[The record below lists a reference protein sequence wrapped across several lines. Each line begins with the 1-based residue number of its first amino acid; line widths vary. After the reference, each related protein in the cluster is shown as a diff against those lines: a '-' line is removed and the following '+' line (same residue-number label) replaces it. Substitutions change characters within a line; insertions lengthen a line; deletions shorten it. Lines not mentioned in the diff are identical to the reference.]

1 MNDKQKLKYYRFL
14 RDCFYSCRNTI
25 LISLKINNSIL
36 AFLEE
41 LRFWNDL
48 AMTIKD
54 YDSKESY
61 SLLLWV
67 SDALKTNFP
76 DHYVE

>member
-1 MNDKQKLKYYRFL
+1 MTDMNDKQKLEYYRFL
-14 RDCFYSCRNTI
+14 RDDSRTR
-25 LISLKINNSIL
+25 LQINDAIL

-41 LRFWNDL
+41 LSFWNSL
-48 AMTIKD
+48 ANTVKD
-54 YDSKESY
+54 YDFEEGY

-67 SDALKTNFP
+67 NDVLKTNFT

>member
-1 MNDKQKLKYYRFL
+1 MNDKQKLEYYRFL
-14 RDCFYSCRNTI
+14 RDDSRTR
-25 LISLKINNSIL
+25 LQINEAIL

-54 YDSKESY
+54 YDPKEGY

-67 SDALKTNFP
+67 SDVLKTNFS
-76 DHYVE
+76 DRYVE

>member
-1 MNDKQKLKYYRFL
+1 MNDKQKLEYYRFL
-14 RDCFYSCRNTI
+14 RDDSRTR
-25 LISLKINNSIL
+25 LQINDAIF

-48 AMTIKD
+48 AMTIND
-54 YDSKESY
+54 YDSKEGY
-61 SLLLWV
+61 SFLLWV
-67 SDALKTNFP
+67 GDVLKTNFA

>member
-1 MNDKQKLKYYRFL
+1 MTDMNDKQKLEYYRFL
-14 RDCFYSCRNTI
+14 RDDYRTR
-25 LISLKINNSIL
+25 LKINNSIL

-54 YDSKESY
+54 YDSKEGY

-67 SDALKTNFP
+67 SDVLKTSFP
-76 DHYVE
+76 DNYVE

>member
-1 MNDKQKLKYYRFL
+1 MNDEQKLKYYRFL
-14 RDCFYSCRNTI
+14 RDDYRTR
-25 LISLKINNSIL
+25 LKINNSIL

-54 YDSKESY
+54 YDSKEGY
-61 SLLLWV
+61 SILLWV
-67 SDALKTNFP
+67 SDVLKTNFP

>member
-14 RDCFYSCRNTI
+14 RDDYRTR
-25 LISLKINNSIL
+25 LKIKNSIL

-48 AMTIKD
+48 AITIKD

>member
-1 MNDKQKLKYYRFL
+1 MNDKQKLEYYRFL
-14 RDCFYSCRNTI
+14 RDDSRTR
-25 LISLKINNSIL
+25 LQINNSIL

-41 LRFWNDL
+41 LCFWNEL
-48 AMTIKD
+48 ARTIND

-67 SDALKTNFP
+67 SDVLKTNFP
-76 DHYVE
+76 EHYVE

>member
-1 MNDKQKLKYYRFL
+1 MNDKQKLEYYRFL
-14 RDCFYSCRNTI
+14 RDDSRTR
-25 LISLKINNSIL
+25 LQINDANL

-41 LRFWNDL
+41 LRFWNNL
-48 AMTIKD
+48 ARTVKD
-54 YDSKESY
+54 YNFNEAY

-67 SDALKTNFP
+67 NDVIKTNFT

>member
-14 RDCFYSCRNTI
+14 RDDSRTR
-25 LISLKINNSIL
+25 LQINDANL

-41 LRFWNDL
+41 LRFWNNL
-48 AMTIKD
+48 ARTVKD
-54 YDSKESY
+54 YDFNEAY

-67 SDALKTNFP
+67 NDIIKTNFT

>member
-14 RDCFYSCRNTI
+14 RDDSRTR
-25 LISLKINNSIL
+25 LQINDANL

-41 LRFWNDL
+41 LSFWNSL
-48 AMTIKD
+48 ANTVKD
-54 YDSKESY
+54 YDFNEAY

-67 SDALKTNFP
+67 NDVIKTNFTGY
-76 DHYVE
+76 YVE

>member
-1 MNDKQKLKYYRFL
+1 MNDKQKLEYYRFL
-14 RDCFYSCRNTI
+14 RDDYRTR
-25 LISLKINNSIL
+25 LKINNSIL

-54 YDSKESY
+54 YDSKEGY

-67 SDALKTNFP
+67 SDVLKTNFP
-76 DHYVE
+76 DYYVE

>member
-14 RDCFYSCRNTI
+14 RDDYRTR
-25 LISLKINNSIL
+25 LKINNSII
-36 AFLEE
+36 AFLED

-54 YDSKESY
+54 YDSKEGY

>member
-1 MNDKQKLKYYRFL
+1 MTDMNDKQKLEYYRFL
-14 RDCFYSCRNTI
+14 RDDSRTR
-25 LISLKINNSIL
+25 LQINNSIL

-48 AMTIKD
+48 ARTIKD
-54 YDSKESY
+54 YDSKEGY

-67 SDALKTNFP
+67 SDVLKTNFSN
-76 DHYVE
+76 HYVE

>member
-14 RDCFYSCRNTI
+14 RDDYRTR
-25 LISLKINNSIL
+25 LKINNSII

-48 AMTIKD
+48 AMTIND
-54 YDSKESY
+54 YDYEEGY
-61 SLLLWV
+61 SILLWV
-67 SDALKTNFP
+67 SDVLKTNFP
-76 DHYVE
+76 DYYVE

>member
-1 MNDKQKLKYYRFL
+1 MIDMNDKQKLEYYRFL
-14 RDCFYSCRNTI
+14 RDDSRTR
-25 LISLKINNSIL
+25 LQINNAIL

-48 AMTIKD
+48 SMTLKY

-67 SDALKTNFP
+67 GDVLKTNFP
-76 DHYVE
+76 DYYVE

>member
-1 MNDKQKLKYYRFL
+1 MNDKQKLEYYRFL
-14 RDCFYSCRNTI
+14 RDDYRTR
-25 LISLKINNSIL
+25 LKINNSII

-54 YDSKESY
+54 YDSKEGY

-67 SDALKTNFP
+67 SDVLKTNFP
-76 DHYVE
+76 DYYVE

>member
-1 MNDKQKLKYYRFL
+1 MTDMNDKQKLKYYRFL
-14 RDCFYSCRNTI
+14 RDDYRTR
-25 LISLKINNSIL
+25 LQINNSII

-54 YDSKESY
+54 YDSKEGY

-67 SDALKTNFP
+67 SDVLKTNFP
-76 DHYVE
+76 DRYVE

>member
-1 MNDKQKLKYYRFL
+1 MTDMNDKQKLKYYRFL
-14 RDCFYSCRNTI
+14 RDDYKTR
-25 LISLKINNSIL
+25 LKINNSIS
-36 AFLEE
+36 AFLED
-41 LRFWNDL
+41 LRLWNDL

-54 YDSKESY
+54 YDSKEGY

>member
-1 MNDKQKLKYYRFL
+1 MTDMNDKQKLEYYRFL
-14 RDCFYSCRNTI
+14 RDDSRTR
-25 LISLKINNSIL
+25 LQINNSIL

-48 AMTIKD
+48 ARTIKD
-54 YDSKESY
+54 YDSKEGY

-67 SDALKTNFP
+67 GDVLKTNFP
-76 DHYVE
+76 EHYVE

>member
-1 MNDKQKLKYYRFL
+1 MINMNDKQKLEYYRFL
-14 RDCFYSCRNTI
+14 RDDSRTR
-25 LISLKINNSIL
+25 LQINNSIL

-48 AMTIKD
+48 ARTIKD
-54 YDSKESY
+54 YDSKEGY

-67 SDALKTNFP
+67 GDVLKTNFP
-76 DHYVE
+76 EHYVE

>member
-1 MNDKQKLKYYRFL
+1 MTDMNDKQKLEYYRFL
-14 RDCFYSCRNTI
+14 RDDSRTR
-25 LISLKINNSIL
+25 LQINDAIL

-41 LRFWNDL
+41 LSFWNSL
-48 AMTIKD
+48 ANTVKD
-54 YDSKESY
+54 YDFEKGY

-67 SDALKTNFP
+67 NDVLKTNFT